1 MQIQLNGEMQDVR
14 DDMSI
19 AELVEEL
26 GFAGRRIAVEVN
38 LEIIPRSFHAQHRLQ
53 SGDKV
58 EVVQAIGG
66 GAYLMDKK
74 ENINE

>member
-1 MQIQLNGEMQDVR
+1 MQVLVNGELR
-14 DDMSI
+14 ELSDDLTV

-38 LEIIPRSFHAQHRLQ
+38 LEIVPRSSYQEHRLKEA
-53 SGDKV
+53 DRV

-66 GAYLMDKK
+66 G
-74 ENINE
+74 